1 MYPRARLSGVVVMY
15 YLTDIPN
22 GRSLVPTHPF
32 RGGLLEEAPMR
43 KFLIALSLVA
53 ASFVMTATAVGA
65 DTIGSCC

>member
-1 MYPRARLSGVVVMY
+1 MY
-15 YLTDIPN
+15 YLTDGPQWAFT
-22 GRSLVPTHPF
+22 GPTHPF
-32 RGGLLEEAPMR
+32 RGGLLEEVPMR